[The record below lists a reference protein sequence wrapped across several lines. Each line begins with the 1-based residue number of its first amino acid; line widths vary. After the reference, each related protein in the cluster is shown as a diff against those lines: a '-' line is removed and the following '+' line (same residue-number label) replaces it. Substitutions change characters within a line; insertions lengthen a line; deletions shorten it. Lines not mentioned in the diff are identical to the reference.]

1 MFPFTPASIN
11 SEIKRRCSTMEPM
24 ANGPWVFGETEQ
36 NGESVTD
43 EMQSH
48 QVISPTV
55 PESPDYGTDG
65 YALFSVCIVQEPTG
79 TVNNDS
85 VRRQHL
91 DTVVEMDAESQT
103 NADLDLV
110 QTPAP
115 ANKIKLRRPVE
126 STPAPVRQLDWS
138 TFKEDDSYLGEIPQE
153 WTRPMAAQP
162 QVDSG
167 STMGE
172 PHVVS
177 PEKGKGHEIED
188 GGAVKAY
195 EDDIPFTLPH
205 GGSDDDPMI
214 IIREQQA
221 IINSL
226 RKENLCNKARMGSSG
241 LRPEQKENIEAVNL
255 LDFMNDKTHKGPTLP
270 NKKKEYADISSCR
283 TTPLACATSVFP
295 YQSMLLRAMHGDP
308 DDNDPDS
315 SDPGSG
321 GREGPSSRG
330 PPHRPIAPRDSS
342 DSSSSTDDSSSSDG
356 LSLFGSDFLGEEP
369 SSMIT
374 ADSDQTKAWK
384 HEKKYQ
390 QAFLKEDPP
399 FTYKGEVQVGL
410 FKKWCQELCD
420 WSIHIAR
427 KYLSGHAYQFYERD
441 ILDFRKQ
448 YSLTEFFE
456 ALFDYIFPADFQMQ
470 QCDKFDACHQD
481 HCSVLDFLH

>member
-11 SEIKRRCSTMEPM
+11 SEIKRRCSTMEPTV
-24 ANGPWVFGETEQ
+24 NGPWVFGETEQ

-48 QVISPTV
+48 RVISPTV

-115 ANKIKLRRPVE
+115 ANKFKLRRPVVWNENCQLEKPRERVRLDIPHMKE

-138 TFKEDDSYLGEIPQE
+138 TFEEDDSYLGEIPQE

-177 PEKGKGHEIED
+177 PEKGKGREIED

-205 GGSDDDPMI
+205 GGKRRI
-214 IIREQQA
+214 YA
-221 IINSL
+221 T
-226 RKENLCNKARMGSSG
+226 K
-241 LRPEQKENIEAVNL
+241 PEWDRL
-255 LDFMNDKTHKGPTLP
+255 
-270 NKKKEYADISSCR
+270 
-283 TTPLACATSVFP
+283 
-295 YQSMLLRAMHGDP
+295 
-308 DDNDPDS
+308 
-315 SDPGSG
+315 
-321 GREGPSSRG
+321 
-330 PPHRPIAPRDSS
+330 
-342 DSSSSTDDSSSSDG
+342 
-356 LSLFGSDFLGEEP
+356 GSDQNRKR
-369 SSMIT
+369 I
-374 ADSDQTKAWK
+374 
-384 HEKKYQ
+384 
-390 QAFLKEDPP
+390 LK
-399 FTYKGEVQVGL
+399 L
-410 FKKWCQELCD
+410 
-420 WSIHIAR
+420 
-427 KYLSGHAYQFYERD
+427 
-441 ILDFRKQ
+441 
-448 YSLTEFFE
+448 
-456 ALFDYIFPADFQMQ
+456 
-470 QCDKFDACHQD
+470 
-481 HCSVLDFLH
+481 

>member
-11 SEIKRRCSTMEPM
+11 SEIKRRCSTMEPTV
-24 ANGPWVFGETEQ
+24 NGPWVFGETEQ

-48 QVISPTV
+48 RVISPTV

-115 ANKIKLRRPVE
+115 ANK
-126 STPAPVRQLDWS
+126 
-138 TFKEDDSYLGEIPQE
+138 FKLGEIPQE

-177 PEKGKGHEIED
+177 P
-188 GGAVKAY
+188 
-195 EDDIPFTLPH
+195 FTLPH
-205 GGSDDDPMI
+205 GGSDDDPMT

-241 LRPEQKENIEAVNL
+241 LRPEQKENIEA
-255 LDFMNDKTHKGPTLP
+255 
-270 NKKKEYADISSCR
+270 NKKEEYADISSRR
-283 TTPLACATSVFP
+283 TTPLARATSVFP
-295 YQSMLLRAMHGDP
+295 YQSTLLRAMRGD
-308 DDNDPDS
+308 
-315 SDPGSG
+315 
-321 GREGPSSRG
+321 
-330 PPHRPIAPRDSS
+330 PHRPIAPGDSS

-356 LSLFGSDFLGEEP
+356 LSSFGSDFLGEEP
-369 SSMIT
+369 SSTIT
-374 ADSDQTKAWK
+374 ADSDQTKARK
-384 HEKKYQ
+384 REKKRRYRAKLNKLRYQ

-410 FKKWCQELCD
+410 FKKWCRELRD
-420 WSIHIAR
+420 WVRHAR
-427 KYLSGHAYQFYERD
+427 QFYERD
-441 ILDFRKQ
+441 ILDLRKR

-456 ALFDYIFPADFQMQ
+456 ALFDYIFPADFRMQ
-470 QCDKFDACHQD
+470 QRDKFDACRQD
-481 HCSVLDFLH
+481 HRSVLDFLRRLQEIADTRMGTMPP

>member
-1 MFPFTPASIN
+1 
-11 SEIKRRCSTMEPM
+11 
-24 ANGPWVFGETEQ
+24 
-36 NGESVTD
+36 
-43 EMQSH
+43 
-48 QVISPTV
+48 
-55 PESPDYGTDG
+55 
-65 YALFSVCIVQEPTG
+65 
-79 TVNNDS
+79 
-85 VRRQHL
+85 
-91 DTVVEMDAESQT
+91 
-103 NADLDLV
+103 
-110 QTPAP
+110 
-115 ANKIKLRRPVE
+115 
-126 STPAPVRQLDWS
+126 
-138 TFKEDDSYLGEIPQE
+138 
-153 WTRPMAAQP
+153 MAAQP

-308 DDNDPDS
+308 
-315 SDPGSG
+315 
-321 GREGPSSRG
+321 
-330 PPHRPIAPRDSS
+330 HRPIAPRDSS

-374 ADSDQTKAWK
+374 
-384 HEKKYQ
+384 
-390 QAFLKEDPP
+390 
-399 FTYKGEVQVGL
+399 VG
-410 FKKWCQELCD
+410 
-420 WSIHIAR
+420 
-427 KYLSGHAYQFYERD
+427 
-441 ILDFRKQ
+441 
-448 YSLTEFFE
+448 
-456 ALFDYIFPADFQMQ
+456 
-470 QCDKFDACHQD
+470 
-481 HCSVLDFLH
+481 